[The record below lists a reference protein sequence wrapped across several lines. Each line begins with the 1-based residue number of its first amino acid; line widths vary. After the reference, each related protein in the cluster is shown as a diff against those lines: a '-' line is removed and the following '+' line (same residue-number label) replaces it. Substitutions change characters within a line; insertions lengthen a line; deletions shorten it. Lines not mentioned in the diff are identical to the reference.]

1 MNSISS
7 DDAEI
12 VYTATGNGRPVVL
25 LHPFPVHHGFWQPVT
40 AALSSRYRLILPD
53 LRGHGDSGVGQ
64 GPATM
69 AKHAQDLVR
78 ICDREEIGRAAF
90 VGVSIGGYIL
100 FEFWRR
106 YRERVEALVLCNTR
120 ASAETLDSRA
130 ARLRS
135 AAEVMERGVEQ
146 FAETMFPK
154 LLGKSTL
161 DTRPDLVSEVRAMIL
176 KMSPEDVSMVQAG
189 MAERPDS
196 VPTLKTMT
204 IPTLIVAGEEDAAIP
219 ANEAEIMRQNIPST
233 QLRMIPKAGH
243 YAAFEQPG
251 AVGLLLRQFL
261 DSRYSA

>member
-1 MNSISS
+1 MPLLHS
-7 DDAEI
+7 DIDIWYE
-12 VYTATGNGRPVVL
+12 VVGSGPDVVL
-25 LHPFPVHHGFWQPVT
+25 LHPFPAHHGIWGPV
-40 AALSSRYRLILPD
+40 AERLAGHYRLILPD
-53 LRGHGDSGVGQ
+53 LRGHGSSGVGA

-69 AKHAQDLVR
+69 ARHAADLVR
-78 ICDREEIGRAAF
+78 LCDEL
-90 VGVSIGGYIL
+90 GVRKAVFAGESIGGYIL

-106 YRERVEALVLCNTR
+106 YRERMEALVLCNTR